1 MPGSTPEALNPESLG
16 GAGTTSTT
24 DSGAMPPPANGST
37 TTGASNSEQTSTR
50 PGNSPK
56 ESSQTGLPGGTE
68 PLPPGGNS
76 AISGSTSTTPSTTNS
91 EIGEEKG
98 NYKRKL
104 EETFNADKEAMGNC
118 APHFQKKL
126 LDAKISGSMNSITTD
141 GKTSMA
147 FKITGNKNKLD
158 INYKNQG
165 NTEVK
170 STFEGLCIFV
180 AGNQSKVVVS
190 VKDVLLKRIVVVA
203 RGNKAKVEVKV
214 EGSGDVSE
222 IVFDGKGNSPSLK
235 VSAPA
240 TYPCKDRIKTI
251 GKESGTCK
259 VTP

>member
-104 EETFNADKEAMGNC
+104 EETFNADKEAMGLSSLPKTYANLSNWYVTASNC
-118 APHFQKKL
+118 LGGELGIA
-126 LDAKISGSMNSITTD
+126 GS
-141 GKTSMA
+141 
-147 FKITGNKNKLD
+147 
-158 INYKNQG
+158 
-165 NTEVK
+165 
-170 STFEGLCIFV
+170 
-180 AGNQSKVVVS
+180 
-190 VKDVLLKRIVVVA
+190 KRIRCTA
-203 RGNKAKVEVKV
+203 
-214 EGSGDVSE
+214 SC
-222 IVFDGKGNSPSLK
+222 I
-235 VSAPA
+235 
-240 TYPCKDRIKTI
+240 
-251 GKESGTCK
+251 
-259 VTP
+259 